1 MSVLISNKLQLV
13 IQRIFFAI
21 LGIMECVI
29 KLQIEA
35 LAMIGR
41 YLLFREREREK
52 LVYYRKES
60 LPSKHIIGSKK
71 LVVCRNQ
78 FDLAVKKNS
87 VGNQLVLQ

>member
-1 MSVLISNKLQLV
+1 MTKTI
-13 IQRIFFAI
+13 
-21 LGIMECVI
+21 
-29 KLQIEA
+29 
-35 LAMIGR
+35 AMIGR
-41 YLLFREREREK
+41 YLLFREREK